1 MDSMFSQFPNLAWT
15 VVIFVVA
22 VVVLYL
28 ARGAAHGVISSFF
41 QLIYGGLR
49 VASRSVALAER
60 RLKERN
66 REVLISLGKEQSERE
81 LEREFFR
88 INKFVERDLGG
99 YPKLQRSIQE
109 QITRIS
115 EDYQNC
121 GEVPPPTPE
130 WVRAVESVAK
140 LNLKE
145 QGNAL
150 TQQILEAAQEQHRE
164 ALQDYRQAT
173 AERHALLKRMA
184 PYWRKLTNSVDQIGN
199 HLEELKK
206 RALKV
211 DNEMTR
217 YEEIIAHTDKAER
230 MLKASVVTQF
240 GIALIVI
247 LIAGFGAYF
256 NFQLI
261 AYPMSEMVNASN
273 RLGGVKVSDI
283 AALVLIFIEITMG
296 IFLLESL
303 HVTKL
308 FPIIGSMDDR
318 MRVRGIWLFCIILF
332 SMALMEAGLAFMR
345 DFLATQDRALDATLT
360 GAAVDDSSN
369 ITWIALAVNM
379 GMGFFLPL
387 ALVVVAIP
395 LEYLLH
401 TGRTV
406 VGMFLELLL
415 RLLAVALRVSAN
427 IFRHVGRFAV
437 HIYDAIIF
445 FPLWVESLF
454 SRSKTAK
461 VDELDSSSNHVIEKS
476 DYFRNEA
483 SK

>member
-1 MDSMFSQFPNLAWT
+1 MDGMFSQFPGYAWSF
-15 VVIFVVA
+15 VIFVAA

-28 ARGAAHGVISSFF
+28 ARTAAHGVISSFF
-41 QLIYGGLR
+41 QLIAGGLR
-49 VASRSVALAER
+49 LGARSVALAEK

-66 REVLISLGKEQSERE
+66 REVLISVGKEQSERE

-211 DNEMTR
+211 DNEMSR
-217 YEEIIAHTDKAER
+217 YEEIIAQTDKAER

-240 GIALIVI
+240 GIAFIVI

-261 AYPMSEMVNASN
+261 AYPMSEMVDASN
-273 RLGGVKVSDI
+273 RLGGIRVSDI

-318 MRVRGIWLFCIILF
+318 MRVRGIWLFCTILL

-345 DFLATQDRALDATLT
+345 DYLASQNRALDATLT
-360 GAAVDDSSN
+360 GAVVENSSN
-369 ITWIALAVNM
+369 VKWIALAVNM

-406 VGMFLELLL
+406 VGMLLELLL
-415 RLLAVALRVSAN
+415 RISSIVLRVAAN
-427 IFRHVGRFAV
+427 VFRHVGRFAI

-454 SRSKTAK
+454 TRAK
-461 VDELDSSSNHVIEKS
+461 SAKADGAVAESGRVIEKS
-476 DYFRNEA
+476 DYFRNEV